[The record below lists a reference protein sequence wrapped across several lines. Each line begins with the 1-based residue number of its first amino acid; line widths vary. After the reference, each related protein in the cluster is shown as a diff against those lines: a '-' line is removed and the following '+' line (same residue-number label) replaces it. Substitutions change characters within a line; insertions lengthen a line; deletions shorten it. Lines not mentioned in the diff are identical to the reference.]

1 MYNDKTLQYR
11 SLMSATIDADR
22 YFPIVSIREPDAAI
36 QHLLSWLDQWSYIS
50 NISAGNKNIGEGKFL
65 ESNEIVISLV
75 DNGLSYAPKI
85 DAYVIGS
92 NYTHTSE
99 AIRDARFTDII
110 WPDPIDQKSII
121 SAAKNF
127 LVYPALAALGGLLT
141 GGPTAAAVAGGTA
154 VAKAAIESITSPTP
168 VHTTAEHKT
177 ATVTTPT
184 PAAVAVQKQN
194 EDEKKP
200 VKVTAP
206 AEVAELNKKELATA
220 SPT

>member
-1 MYNDKTLQYR
+1 
-11 SLMSATIDADR
+11 MSATIDADR
-22 YFPIVSIREPDAAI
+22 YFPVVSIREPDAAI

-50 NISAGNKNIGEGKFL
+50 NISAGNRNIGEGRFL

-92 NYTHTSE
+92 NYTHTNES
-99 AIRDARFTDII
+99 IRDARFTDLI
-110 WPDPIDQKSII
+110 WPDPIDQKSVIT
-121 SAAKNF
+121 AAKNF

-154 VAKAAIESITSPTP
+154 VAKAAIESITSPAP
-168 VHTTAEHKT
+168 AHLVVEHKPT
-177 ATVTTPT
+177 AVAAATPT
-184 PAAVAVQKQN
+184 TTVNPKLS

-200 VKVTAP
+200 AKTTFAQRCTVDLHGT
-206 AEVAELNKKELATA
+206 
-220 SPT
+220 